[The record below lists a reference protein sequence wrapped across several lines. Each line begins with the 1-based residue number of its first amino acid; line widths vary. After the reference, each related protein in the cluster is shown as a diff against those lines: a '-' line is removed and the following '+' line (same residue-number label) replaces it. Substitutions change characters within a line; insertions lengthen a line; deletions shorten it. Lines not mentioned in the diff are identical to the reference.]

1 MIRSRVVTEFYI
13 IHSLFH
19 LLLVPWSCAFGRR
32 PAHASAAT
40 AAKMADR
47 PVQETLKEALALS
60 ATRVIDLFKEWDED
74 GDGEIPRHHSR
85 PLETWPQPYP

>member
-1 MIRSRVVTEFYI
+1 
-13 IHSLFH
+13 
-19 LLLVPWSCAFGRR
+19 
-32 PAHASAAT
+32 
-40 AAKMADR
+40 MADR

>member
-1 MIRSRVVTEFYI
+1 
-13 IHSLFH
+13 
-19 LLLVPWSCAFGRR
+19 
-32 PAHASAAT
+32 
-40 AAKMADR
+40 MADR

-74 GDGEIPRHHSR
+74 GDGEIPSYHSR